1 MSLQQIQVPQIM
13 DSFSKTMN
21 VILAKMI
28 DFTAWLFTQGIYKW
42 TTLPWALISAFSFQM
57 VTSKPQ

>member
-28 DFTAWLFTQGIYKW
+28 DFTA
-42 TTLPWALISAFSFQM
+42 
-57 VTSKPQ
+57 

>member
-28 DFTAWLFTQGIYKW
+28 GSQHDFLHKGYINGRLYHE
-42 TTLPWALISAFSFQM
+42 L
-57 VTSKPQ
+57 